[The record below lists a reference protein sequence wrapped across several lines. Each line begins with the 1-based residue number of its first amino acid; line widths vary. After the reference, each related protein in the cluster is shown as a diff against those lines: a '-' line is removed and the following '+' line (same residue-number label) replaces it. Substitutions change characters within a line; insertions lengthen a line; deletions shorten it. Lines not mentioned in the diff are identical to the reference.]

1 MSGAPL
7 ARQATFGGGTALSA
21 VYLHHRFSED
31 LDFFLPR
38 EASPVEVRALSRTL
52 RQAGFSTE
60 ARPQPMRQS
69 LVLVSGRREVGHIDL
84 AHFPY
89 DPIGRP
95 TLWQGLKV
103 DSLLDMAVNKVQAI
117 LTRARE
123 RDFVDLYF
131 LLNEGP
137 EQDIERLLDLAHAK
151 FDVGASRV
159 TLAEQLLLVEEVV
172 ELPRMRRPLSLAALR
187 RALVEQARLLI
198 RKGAE

>member
-1 MSGAPL
+1 
-7 ARQATFGGGTALSA
+7 
-21 VYLHHRFSED
+21 
-31 LDFFLPR
+31 
-38 EASPVEVRALSRTL
+38 
-52 RQAGFSTE
+52 
-60 ARPQPMRQS
+60 
-69 LVLVSGRREVGHIDL
+69 
-84 AHFPY
+84 
-89 DPIGRP
+89 
-95 TLWQGLKV
+95 
-103 DSLLDMAVNKVQAI
+103 
-117 LTRARE
+117 
-123 RDFVDLYF
+123 

>member
-7 ARQATFGGGTALSA
+7 AREATFGGGTALSA

-38 EASPVEVRALSRTL
+38 EATPVEMRALSRTL
-52 RQAGFSTE
+52 RQEGFSAE
-60 ARPQPMRQS
+60 AHPQPMRHS
-69 LVLVSGRREVGHIDL
+69 LVLVSGKREVGHIDL

-89 DPIGRP
+89 APIGRP

-137 EQDIERLLDLAHAK
+137 EPDIERLLDLARAK
-151 FDVGASRV
+151 FDVGASRI
-159 TLAEQLLLVEEVV
+159 TLAEQLLLVDTVA
-172 ELPRMRRPLSLAALR
+172 ELPQMRRPLSLATLR
-187 RALVEQARLLI
+187 RALAEQARLLI
-198 RKGAE
+198 RKGAR

>member
-1 MSGAPL
+1 
-7 ARQATFGGGTALSA
+7 
-21 VYLHHRFSED
+21 
-31 LDFFLPR
+31 
-38 EASPVEVRALSRTL
+38 
-52 RQAGFSTE
+52 
-60 ARPQPMRQS
+60 MRQS
-69 LVLVSGRREVGHIDL
+69 LVLVSGKREVGHIDL

-137 EQDIERLLDLAHAK
+137 EQDIERLLDLARAK
-151 FDVGASRV
+151 FDVGVSRI
-159 TLAEQLLLVEEVV
+159 TLAEQLLRVDMVA

-198 RKGAE
+198 RRGAE

>member
-1 MSGAPL
+1 VSGAPL

-38 EASPVEVRALSRTL
+38 EASPVEVRALSRAL

-95 TLWQGLKV
+95 TLWQGLRV

-137 EQDIERLLDLAHAK
+137 EQDIERLLDLARAK
-151 FDVGASRV
+151 FDVGASRI
-159 TLAEQLLLVEEVV
+159 TLAEQLLRVEEVV
-172 ELPRMRRPLSLAALR
+172 ELPRMRRPLSLATLR